1 MTQPLTVPQGKIHR
15 EPSPREV
22 PRFELFFDLLF
33 VAIIHQLGERFHAL
47 VCRRLLGHIVEKDV
61 R

>member
-15 EPSPREV
+15 EP
-22 PRFELFFDLLF
+22 FDLLF